1 MTEMHIKEQWD
12 RLSPATRQ
20 WFIDN
25 PGCVIVPRTITAAI
39 NTETGENAET
49 DAHGE
54 TILSEEDRAFIQAK
68 SHDSGTTANPTG
80 HQFFDAVQPGQP

>member
-1 MTEMHIKEQWD
+1 MTDMHIKEQWD

-54 TILSEEDRAFIQAK
+54 TVLSAEERAFVQAR
-68 SHDSGTTANPTG
+68 SHDGTTANPTG
-80 HQFFDAVQPGQP
+80 HRFFDPVQPGLP

>member
-1 MTEMHIKEQWD
+1 MTDMHIKEQWG

-20 WFIDN
+20 WFLDN

-39 NTETGENAET
+39 NTETGENADT

-54 TILSEEDRAFIQAK
+54 TLLSEEDWLFIQAK
-68 SHDSGTTANPTG
+68 SHDDATTDPPG
-80 HQFFDAVQPGQP
+80 HRFFDALQPGQP

>member
-1 MTEMHIKEQWD
+1 MTDMHIKEQWD

-20 WFIDN
+20 WFLDN

-39 NTETGENAET
+39 NLETGENADT

-54 TILSEEDRAFIQAK
+54 TILSEEDRAFIQTKA
-68 SHDSGTTANPTG
+68 HDGTATNPTG
-80 HQFFDAVQPGQP
+80 HQFFNAVQPGQP

>member
-1 MTEMHIKEQWD
+1 MTDMHIKEQWD

-25 PGCVIVPRTITAAI
+25 PGCVIVPRTITTAI
-39 NTETGENAET
+39 NTETGQNADT

-54 TILSEEDRAFIQAK
+54 TVLSEEDRLFIQEK
-68 SHDSGTTANPTG
+68 SHHDGTTTSPPG
-80 HQFFDAVQPGQP
+80 HRFFDAIQPGQQ